1 MRSQKRST
9 KVVRLL
15 GLLLILSFFP
25 SSGYSQSRWW
35 QRSDEGWFFYHDPPK
50 GEKKEEENEE
60 NQFLPDDQNRIL
72 ELKEENEEKPIQATP
87 PKASLQR
94 ESLEIPQPPPA
105 PLFTEILKKKGE
117 EVLSR
122 AIENPTVENVKAYIE
137 HNNLMIKLSEN
148 FSIAWQ
154 KALMIYPELQSP
166 VPTSD
171 ADKDI
176 YFRVEREKERDILYE
191 LSREA
196 GLFFFYSASCPYCER
211 QARHLKRFLSEYP
224 FFIVKPVTMDGG
236 VFEEFPETVP
246 DNGISVRVGVEKVP
260 AIFLAFP
267 PDRFERISTGL
278 LTAEELK
285 RRLILYAKKIDIP
298 YPDTY
303 TGD

>member
-1 MRSQKRST
+1 MRLQKRST
-9 KVVRLL
+9 AVVRLL
-15 GLLLILSFFP
+15 GLLLILLFFP

-50 GEKKEEENEE
+50 EEKKEEENEE
-60 NQFLPDDQNRIL
+60 NQFLPGDQNRIL
-72 ELKEENEEKPIQATP
+72 EEEKNVEKP
-87 PKASLQR
+87 LQG
-94 ESLEIPQPPPA
+94 SPEIPQPPEPT
-105 PLFTEILKKKGE
+105 PLFTETLKKKGE

-122 AIENPTVENVKAYIE
+122 AMENPTIENVKAYIE

-154 KALMIYPELQSP
+154 KALMIYPELQSS

-176 YFRVEREKERDILYE
+176 YFREEKEKERDVLYE

-211 QARHLKRFLSEYP
+211 QAKHLKRFLSEYP
-224 FFIVKPVTMDGG
+224 FFIIKPVTMDGG
-236 VFEEFPETVP
+236 IFEEFPETVP
-246 DNGISVRVGVEKVP
+246 DNGISVKIGVEKVP

-267 PDRFERISTGL
+267 PDRFERISAGL

-298 YPDTY
+298 YPDAY
-303 TGD
+303 AGD

>member
-1 MRSQKRST
+1 MKSQKRST
-9 KVVRLL
+9 TVVRLL
-15 GLLLILSFFP
+15 GLLLIFLSLP
-25 SSGYSQSRWW
+25 PSGYSQSRWW

-50 GEKKEEENEE
+50 EEKKEEENVE
-60 NQFLPDDQNRIL
+60 NQFLPGDQDRIL
-72 ELKEENEEKPIQATP
+72 ELKEEKEEKPLQATP
-87 PKASLQR
+87 PTASLR
-94 ESLEIPQPPPA
+94 GASPEIPQPA

-122 AIENPTVENVKAYIE
+122 AMENPTIQNVKAYID

-176 YFRVEREKERDILYE
+176 YFRVESEKEKDVLYE

-211 QARHLKRFLSEYP
+211 QAKHLKRFLSEYP
-224 FFIVKPVTMDGG
+224 LFIVKPVTMDGG

-246 DNGISVRVGVEKVP
+246 DNGISLKLGVEKVP

-267 PDRFERISTGL
+267 PDRFERISAGL

-285 RRLILYAKKIDIP
+285 RRLILYAKKIDVP

-303 TGD
+303 AGD